1 MVAQR
6 IASVMEADRIAVIE
20 NDGTIGH
27 VAPHDILLR
36 ESETYR
42 DIYNSQMREYGKKEV
57 N

>member
-20 NDGTIGH
+20 NDGSILH
-27 VAPHDILLR
+27 AAPHEQLLR

-42 DIYNSQMREYGKKEV
+42 DIYNSQMREYGQKEA